1 MAHNI
6 KLSVITVVHFPCNDS
21 RIQGNITT
29 LKVSDIHVCIGG
41 SDVQNGHIGQTLIA
55 K

>member
-1 MAHNI
+1 MHC
-6 KLSVITVVHFPCNDS
+6 PCNDS
-21 RIQGNITT
+21 KRQRNSTT
-29 LKVSDIHVCIGG
+29 LEVSHIHVCIGG